1 MKRLS
6 LTARLSLMFMLAVTG
21 VLAAAGYFFSQL
33 SEHHFDELDRH
44 TLHEK
49 LEASRRLLGEL
60 DDLQNFERVRPQLQV
75 LLGGHS
81 EMRGFIFDE
90 RGAQLF
96 PQPGVDEAEPPLLD
110 YSLLTM
116 TAKIGAA
123 LAVGITY
130 PLLDLIGREAG
141 ELTLD
146 GRVWR
151 GEAGHVEIGAQRLT
165 LLILLDVTAHKAFFH
180 TFSGWL
186 WAALVLC
193 ALLSG
198 LLGWLLVR
206 SGLRSLREVTQV
218 AASVSAKSLRER
230 IPDESTPAELQ
241 QLVQAFNAMLA
252 RLEDAFVRL
261 SNFSADIAHELR
273 TPLSNLMTHTE
284 VALTRART
292 LDQYQDNLH
301 SNLEELQR
309 MSRMIDDMLFLAKA
323 DNGLIV
329 PDAKPVALEA
339 LCAQLLDYYQLSAD
353 ERGVR
358 FELFGAGTIQGDLLM
373 LRRALSNLLSN
384 ALRYTPDGERIRVTI
399 ERGAGHVTLEVSN
412 PGATIAPEHLERLFD
427 RFYRVD
433 PARREGSPSNA
444 GLGLAITRSIVQAH
458 QGRIHCSSAQGW
470 TTFCLEFP
478 G

>member
-1 MKRLS
+1 MTRLS
-6 LTARLSLMFMLAVTG
+6 LTARLSLMFMFAVTG

-33 SEHHFDELDRH
+33 SEHHFDQLDRH
-44 TLHEK
+44 SLHEK

-60 DDLQNFERVRPQLQV
+60 TDLQDFERVRPQLQA

-81 EMRGFIFDE
+81 EMRGFVFDE
-90 RGAQLF
+90 AGLQRF
-96 PQPGVDEAEPPLLD
+96 PQPEQQAAEPLLLG
-110 YSLLTM
+110 LL
-116 TAKIGAA
+116 
-123 LAVGITY
+123 
-130 PLLDLIGREAG
+130 GRQGG
-141 ELTLD
+141 ELELE

-151 GEAGHVEIGAQRLT
+151 AEVGHVQAGGIRLT
-165 LLILLDVTAHKAFFH
+165 LLILLDVTTHKAFFH

-186 WAALVLC
+186 WGALVLC

-206 SGLRSLREVTQV
+206 SGLRPLREVTQV

-241 QLVQAFNAMLA
+241 QLVHAFNAMLA

-358 FELFGAGTIQGDLLM
+358 FELSGAGTIQGDLLM

-384 ALRYTPDGERIRVTI
+384 ALRYTPDGGVIGVRI
-399 ERGAGHVTLEVSN
+399 EQGATGVALEVSN
-412 PGATIAPEHLERLFD
+412 PGATIAPEHLDRLFD
-427 RFYRVD
+427 RFYRGD
-433 PARREGSPSNA
+433 PARREGNPSNA

-458 QGRIHCSSAQGW
+458 RGAIHCRSEQGW
-470 TTFCLEFP
+470 TTFRLQFP
-478 G
+478 A

>member
-1 MKRLS
+1 MIRLS

-21 VLAAAGYFFSQL
+21 VLAAAGYFFGQL

-49 LEASRRLLGEL
+49 LEASRRLLTGL
-60 DDLQNFERVRPQLQV
+60 DDLEHFERVRPQLQV
-75 LLGGHS
+75 LLDGHS
-81 EMRGFIFDE
+81 EMRGFVFDE
-90 RGAQLF
+90 VGTQLF
-96 PQPGVDEAEPPLLD
+96 PRPEQQAAEP
-110 YSLLTM
+110 SLLM
-116 TAKIGAA
+116 
-123 LAVGITY
+123 
-130 PLLDLIGREAG
+130 LIGENEG
-141 ELTLD
+141 ELTLE

-151 GEAGHVEIGAQRLT
+151 GEAGYVEVGGRGLK
-165 LLILLDVTAHKAFFH
+165 LLVMLDVTAHKAFFH

-206 SGLRSLREVTQV
+206 SGLRPLREVTQV

-230 IPDESTPAELQ
+230 IPDDSTPAELQ

-284 VALTRART
+284 VALTRGRS
-292 LDQYQDNLH
+292 LEQYQDNLH

-329 PDAKPVALEA
+329 PDAKPVALEQ
-339 LCAQLLDYYQLSAD
+339 LCTQLLDYYQLPAD

-358 FELFGAGTIQGDLLM
+358 FELTGAGTIQGDLAM

-384 ALRYTPDGERIRVTI
+384 ALRYTPDGERIRVAI
-399 ERGAGHVTLEVSN
+399 ERGAGQVTLEVSN
-412 PGATIAPEHLERLFD
+412 PGATIATEHLERLFD

-458 QGRIHCSSAQGW
+458 QGRIHCTSAQGR
-470 TTFCLEFP
+470 TSFMLEFP
-478 G
+478 N

>member
-33 SEHHFDELDRH
+33 SEHHFDELDQH

-49 LEASRRLLGEL
+49 LEASRRLLGAL
-60 DDLQNFERVRPQLQV
+60 DDLQDFERVRPQLQA

-81 EMRGFIFDE
+81 EMRGFVFDE
-90 RGAQLF
+90 VGAQLF
-96 PQPGVDEAEPPLLD
+96 PQPDIEEMEPPLLG
-110 YSLLTM
+110 LL
-116 TAKIGAA
+116 A
-123 LAVGITY
+123 
-130 PLLDLIGREAG
+130 EQEG
-141 ELTLD
+141 ELELD

-151 GEAGHVEIGAQRLT
+151 GEAGQVQVGERRLT

-186 WAALVLC
+186 WGALVLC
-193 ALLSG
+193 AMLSG

-206 SGLRSLREVTQV
+206 SGLRPLREVTQV
-218 AASVSAKSLRER
+218 AASVSARSLRER
-230 IPDESTPAELQ
+230 IPDDSTPAELQ

-339 LCAQLLDYYQLSAD
+339 LCSQLLDYYQLSAD

-384 ALRYTPDGERIRVTI
+384 ALRYTPDGELIRLDI
-399 ERGAGHVTLEVSN
+399 EPSADGVALSVAN

-458 QGRIHCSSAQGW
+458 RGAITCTSTQGW
-470 TTFCLEFP
+470 TTFRLDFP
-478 G
+478 A

>member
-1 MKRLS
+1 MKSLS
-6 LTARLSLMFMLAVTG
+6 LTTRLSLMFMLAVTG

-44 TLHEK
+44 ALHEK
-49 LEASRRLLGEL
+49 LEASRRLLAEL
-60 DDLQNFERVRPQLQV
+60 DDLAELPRLRPQLKI

-81 EMRGFIFDE
+81 EMRGFVFDE
-90 RGAQLF
+90 GGAQLF
-96 PQPGVDEAEPPLLD
+96 PEPAMDRADRQLLE
-110 YSLLTM
+110 LV
-116 TAKIGAA
+116 A
-123 LAVGITY
+123 LQG
-130 PLLDLIGREAG
+130 G
-141 ELTLD
+141 ELQQG

-151 GEAGHVEIGAQRLT
+151 GEAGHVEIGGRRVA
-165 LLILLDVTAHKAFFH
+165 LLVLLDVTAHKAFFH

-186 WAALVLC
+186 WGALVLC

-206 SGLRSLREVTQV
+206 SGLRPLREVTQV

-292 LDQYQDNLH
+292 LEQYQDNLH

-329 PDAKPVALEA
+329 PDAKPVALEQ

-353 ERGVR
+353 ERGIR
-358 FELFGAGTIQGDLLM
+358 FELCGAGTIHGDLLM

-384 ALRYTPDGERIRVTI
+384 ALRYTPDGGVISVAI
-399 ERGAGHVTLEVSN
+399 ERTADSVVLAVSN
-412 PGATIAPEHLERLFD
+412 PGATIPPEHLERLFD

-458 QGRIHCSSAQGW
+458 HGQIVCSSAQGV
-470 TTFCLEFP
+470 TSFRLVFAR
-478 G
+478 

>member
-21 VLAAAGYFFSQL
+21 VLAAAGYFFHQL
-33 SEHHFDELDRH
+33 SERHFNELDQH

-49 LEASRRLLGEL
+49 LRAGQALLGEL
-60 DDLQNFERVRPQLQV
+60 QAGDDFERLRPRLQA

-81 EMRGFIFDE
+81 EIRGFVFDAAG
-90 RGAQLF
+90 RQLF
-96 PQPGVDEAEPPLLD
+96 PEPLPGGADP
-110 YSLLTM
+110 SLV
-116 TAKIGAA
+116 A
-123 LAVGITY
+123 LAAER
-130 PLLDLIGREAG
+130 DG
-141 ELTLD
+141 ELSLD
-146 GRVWR
+146 GRLWR
-151 GEAGHVEIGAQRLT
+151 AEVTQVPVGQSTLT
-165 LLILLDVTAHKAFFH
+165 LLILLDVTVHKAFFH

-186 WAALVLC
+186 WGALILC
-193 ALLSG
+193 AVLSG

-206 SGLRSLREVTQV
+206 SGLRPLREVTQV

-358 FELFGAGTIQGDLLM
+358 FELSGAGTIQGDLLM

-458 QGRIHCSSAQGW
+458 QGAIGCTSQKGW
-470 TTFCLEFP
+470 TTFRLEFP

>member
-1 MKRLS
+1 MRRLS

-21 VLAAAGYFFSQL
+21 VLAAAGFFFNQL
-33 SEHHFDELDRH
+33 SQHHFDELDRH
-44 TLHEK
+44 TLEEK
-49 LEASRRLLGEL
+49 LQASRGI
-60 DDLQNFERVRPQLQV
+60 LQGLESLAQFERVQPQLQA
-75 LLGGHS
+75 LFGGHS
-81 EMRGFIFDE
+81 DLLAYIYDDDGQPYPQRAKAAPISETLQ
-90 RGAQLF
+90 QL
-96 PQPGVDEAEPPLLD
+96 
-110 YSLLTM
+110 
-116 TAKIGAA
+116 AKQE
-123 LAVGITY
+123 
-130 PLLDLIGREAG
+130 DG
-141 ELTLD
+141 ELQQEE
-146 GRVWR
+146 RVWR
-151 GEAGHVEIGAQRLT
+151 SKATRLEVGGQPLT
-165 LLILLDVTAHKAFFH
+165 VLLLLDVTVHRAFLH
-180 TFSGWL
+180 SLGGWL
-186 WAALVLC
+186 WGALVLC

-206 SGLRSLREVTQV
+206 SGLRPLREVTQV
-218 AASVSAKSLRER
+218 AAFVSAKSLRER

-329 PDAKPVALEA
+329 PDAKPVALEG

-353 ERGVR
+353 ERGVH
-358 FELFGAGTIQGDLLM
+358 FELSGVGTIQGDLLM

-384 ALRYTPDGERIRVTI
+384 ALRYTPDGELIRVAI
-399 ERGAGHVTLEVSN
+399 VRGAGQVTLEVSN

-433 PARREGSPSNA
+433 PARREGCPSNA

-458 QGRIHCSSAQGW
+458 QGRIHCTSAQGW